1 LVLIVGADSKSAHP
15 EVANDTLTAQRQMQG
30 EGGPYLFH
38 HVRQISIMVP
48 NFWFLRLPI
57 ALVGVLLLSACG
69 ELPLAQRD
77 DRQTGAYSRDQ
88 REKAM
93 KFSWNGRPYHEL
105 VQAYGA
111 PRLVL
116 NIPARPARFSV
127 VVYERLDSTT
137 DCIDAF
143 TVVQDEMPVV
153 NDYFCR

>member
-1 LVLIVGADSKSAHP
+1 LVLIRNQRSAKCMAEAAPPH
-15 EVANDTLTAQRQMQG
+15 
-30 EGGPYLFH
+30 LFH
-38 HVRQISIMVP
+38 HGRQISIMVP
-48 NFWFLRLPI
+48 NFWLLRMSS
-57 ALVGVLLLSACG
+57 ALVAALLLSACG

-77 DRQTGAYSRDQ
+77 GKYTGSYSRDE

-105 VQAYGA
+105 VQAFGA
-111 PRLVL
+111 PRLVM

-127 VVYERLDSTT
+127 VVYERLDTTT

-143 TVVQDEMPVV
+143 TVVQDDLPVV